1 MGRTGAGKSTLCLV
15 LSRILEAEKGS
26 ILIDGINTANI
37 KIDVLRSKLTVIPQ
51 EPIIFAETIRFNL
64 DPTGTVPDQEIEDIL
79 KLAGLEELLKREPE
93 GETRK
98 KANEKALYADI
109 DPEQGNGKGIYFKL
123 EDGGKSLS
131 VGEKQLICIC
141 RAVLRK
147 NKIVVLDEATA
158 SIDVVT
164 EQKIY
169 KLIDTAFKHSTVITV
184 AHRLE
189 TVLKSDKILMIDEGK
204 NVGFDTPEVLSKD

>member
-1 MGRTGAGKSTLCLV
+1 
-15 LSRILEAEKGS
+15 
-26 ILIDGINTANI
+26 
-37 KIDVLRSKLTVIPQ
+37 
-51 EPIIFAETIRFNL
+51 
-64 DPTGTVPDQEIEDIL
+64 
-79 KLAGLEELLKREPE
+79 
-93 GETRK
+93 
-98 KANEKALYADI
+98 
-109 DPEQGNGKGIYFKL
+109 
-123 EDGGKSLS
+123 
-131 VGEKQLICIC
+131 LICIC

-169 KLIDTAFKHSTVITV
+169 KLIDSAFKDSTVITV